1 MNFIKRILGQKD
13 RSADKADD
21 RLSLV
26 LNYQRPQIDESRLEE
41 FEARLIKLCEEFGY
55 DVIGQ
60 VEIRPQNVSRRT
72 VLSANIPIKMRD
84 DAEVEAEVRRARGL
98 S

>member
-55 DVIGQ
+55 DVVGQ
-60 VEIRPQNVSRRT
+60 VEIRPQNVSRTT
-72 VLSANIPIKMRD
+72 VLSANIPIKMRG
-84 DAEVEAEVRRARGL
+84 DAEVETEVRRARGL

>member
-13 RSADKADD
+13 RSADRADD

-26 LNYQRPQIDESRLEE
+26 LSYQRAQIDESRLEE
-41 FEARLIKLCEEFGY
+41 FEKRLIQLCEEFGY

-60 VEIRPQNVSRRT
+60 VEVRPQHVSRKT
-72 VLSANIPIKMRD
+72 VLSANIPVKLRGGS
-84 DAEVEAEVRRARGL
+84 EVEEEGRRARGL
-98 S
+98 